1 MMAGRRINFNHKL
14 NDKWDF
20 LCYTD
25 ARNQEQL
32 LLQKGTRIMKVITS
46 AICYMGEREAIF
58 HFEEYSFAK
67 HAHFQD
73 KQKFRTGMSSRE

>member
-1 MMAGRRINFNHKL
+1 
-14 NDKWDF
+14 
-20 LCYTD
+20 
-25 ARNQEQL
+25 
-32 LLQKGTRIMKVITS
+32 MKVIAS

-73 KQKFRTGMSSRE
+73 KQKFRTGMSSQE